1 MLTIPEQ
8 LAVLTG
14 SILCLLLA
22 GVIAGTIVAD
32 VLDER
37 DRRRTGHV
45 PRCIAPRGWDCSCPP
60 R

>member
-1 MLTIPEQ
+1 MVSLWY
-8 LAVLTG
+8 LGL
-14 SILCLLLA
+14 SFLCLGFA
-22 GVIAGTIVAD
+22 GVVFGTLLAD

-45 PRCIAPRGWDCSCPP
+45 PRCIAPRGWSCTCPP